1 MEVELDSLDVKYDR
15 KKSEPF
21 FPVAQNRFDG
31 SDLEWGRKGVK
42 FGQAIFNIQIE
53 RSSRLLDL

>member
-31 SDLEWGRKGVK
+31 SDLEWGRKRVK
-42 FGQAIFNIQIE
+42 FWTSNI
-53 RSSRLLDL
+53 